1 MISNSE
7 FSYTLFNK
15 KILIH
20 KMRGI
25 KSTKHELVTYESN
38 KTSTSCFD
46 DKINILSDGIN
57 TLPFGHKAIIVFE
70 LF

>member
-7 FSYTLFNK
+7 FSYTPFNK

-25 KSTKHELVTYESN
+25 KSTKHELVKYESN
-38 KTSTSCFD
+38 KTSASCFD
-46 DKINILSDGIN
+46 DKRCILSDGIN
-57 TLPFGHKAIIVFE
+57 RLPYGHKDIPKN
-70 LF
+70 